1 MVKKKRR
8 TIDPDGK
15 RKAVLD
21 AAAAELAA
29 KGYAGANTGDI
40 AKRAGVAAGTVF
52 RIYPTKDALA
62 NAVYQRAYER
72 YRGLFP
78 ATLAPDATP
87 RQQFAAM
94 WKSMADFYSEYP
106 DDFVFYEVHLHDAF
120 LDEGNRKARKDF
132 RMGVIDWIQR
142 MQAAGKVRKMSP
154 DVARALVI
162 GSFARLVREHLNGN
176 VVVTPALLAEAEEQC
191 WRAIAES

>member
-29 KGYAGANTGDI
+29 NGYAGANTAEI

-62 NAVYQRAYER
+62 NAVYQRAWER
-72 YRGLFP
+72 YRGFFP
-78 ATLAPDATP
+78 AELDPGATP

-94 WKSMADFYSEYP
+94 WKAMVDFHAEYP
-106 DDFVFYEVHLHDAF
+106 DDFVFYEIHLHDAF
-120 LDEGNRKARKDF
+120 LDAANRKARKDF
-132 RMGVIDWIQR
+132 RMGVITWILR
-142 MQAAGKVRKMSP
+142 MQEAGAVRKMTP

-162 GSFARLVREHLNGN
+162 GSFARLVREYLNGN
-176 VVVTPALLAEAEEQC
+176 VVATPALLAEAEEQC